1 MEYLFGDTDTAAS
14 RLKVLADTFAES
26 TSAFLWGLSIKGPA
40 LAIDLGC
47 GPGYS
52 THLVANAL
60 GCELVVGLDNSERF
74 ISIARRVETKK
85 VSFLLHDVTSLPFPV
100 GQADILYCR
109 MLLTHLRDPL
119 PLMARWASQLR
130 PEGLLLIE
138 ETEWIRTNNFVF
150 NSYIE
155 IVEKMLEGRS
165 NNLYIG
171 PLLDSLEDTE
181 PVKRRANSVRV
192 LSVENRRAA
201 AMFFLNLQHWRDT
214 PFILRNYSP
223 EVIDKL
229 GRSLKDIVNGPEGE
243 SEIEWGLRQVVY
255 EKVQGI

>member
-26 TSAFLWGLSIKGPA
+26 TSAFLCGLSIGKPA
-40 LAIDLGC
+40 LTIDLGC

-52 THLVANAL
+52 THLLADAL
-60 GCELVVGLDNSERF
+60 ECERIVGLDNSEHF
-74 ISIARRVETKK
+74 ISIARRAETGR
-85 VSFLLHDVTSLPFPV
+85 VSFLLHDVTSLPFTLRE
-100 GQADILYCR
+100 ADILYCR
-109 MLLTHLRDPL
+109 MLLTHLKDPL
-119 PLMARWASQLR
+119 SLIARWATQLR

-138 ETEWIRTNNFVF
+138 EVEWIRTSNFVF

-155 IVEKMLEGRS
+155 IVEKMLEGQS

-171 PLLDSLEDTE
+171 PLLDGLEDTE
-181 PVKRRANSVRV
+181 AVKRRASSVRR

-201 AMFFLNLQHWRDT
+201 AMFYLNLQHWRDT
-214 PFILRNYSP
+214 PFIRRNYSP

-229 GRSLKDIVNGPEGE
+229 GRDLKDIGNGLEGV

-255 EKVQGI
+255 EKVRGM